1 MEEVMLLGKY
11 PIDSKT
17 NVRAAADYFEMY
29 GNKFSDLEK
38 VAYAQGLVSR
48 MLDFELEPT
57 EKLARYATASV
68 RNNFEVG
75 IRLRDKATG
84 GHYSDELAEITK
96 LASQSDAFTRVS
108 LLEDFDKEYN
118 LTNCYNRL
126 IPTPFDSFFMSEKTA
141 SDLSNESVWTG
152 PTSDRLSKSA
162 FLTWVEGSHNRGL
175 LQEKFGYD
183 LATALCGSGAWDV
196 FSSLPDPHKQ
206 IIARLVNDN
215 VINGTNSPGLS
226 RYSVAGAERNE
237 DQYETATSKLKKL
250 LDR

>member
-1 MEEVMLLGKY
+1 MLLGKY
-11 PIDSKT
+11 PINNET

-29 GNKFSDLEK
+29 GNKFSDLQK

-48 MLDFELEPT
+48 MNDFKIEPT
-57 EKLARYATASV
+57 EKLAHYANASL

-84 GHYSDELAEITK
+84 GNYSDELAEITK
-96 LASQSDAFTRVS
+96 VASHSDALTRVS

-152 PTSDRLSKSA
+152 PTSDRLSKSS
-162 FLTWVEGSHNRGL
+162 FLTWVESSHNRGL
-175 LQEKFGYD
+175 LTEKFGYD
-183 LATALCGSGAWDV
+183 LGSALCSGEAWNV

-206 IIARLVNDN
+206 VIARLVNDN

-226 RYSVAGAERNE
+226 RYSVAGAEKNE
-237 DQYETATSKLKKL
+237 EQYETATTKLKKL
-250 LDR
+250 LER